1 MDADWEER
9 MRVRAYY
16 LWEQAGRPEG
26 SEGAFWAEAERQMRA
41 EASAASAAGTETW
54 TGPGGSVGE
63 EINPSTAPAAP
74 ETAAEPKAGKKT
86 QRRQRT

>member
-41 EASAASAAGTETW
+41 EASAGSVAGTEAW

-63 EINPSTAPAAP
+63 EPTAEP
-74 ETAAEPKAGKKT
+74 ETGIGPDT
-86 QRRQRT
+86 RTTGSMLP

>member
-1 MDADWEER
+1 MDTDWEER

-16 LWEQAGRPEG
+16 LWERAGRPEG

-41 EASAASAAGTETW
+41 EASTASAAGTETW
-54 TGPGGSVGE
+54 TDPGGSVGGE
-63 EINPSTAPAAP
+63 TGPSTAPAVP
-74 ETAAEPKAGKKT
+74 ETAAEPRAGMKT